1 LKGNIRGLLDGIPV
15 AVKDN
20 YCTLNI
26 ETTCSSRMLENFKPQ
41 YNAAMVQKLQ
51 DAGAV
56 LLGKCNMDEF
66 AMG

>member
-1 LKGNIRGLLDGIPV
+1 MLDGIPV

-26 ETTCSSRMLENFKPQ
+26 ETTCGSRMLEGFRPQ
-41 YNAAMVQKLQ
+41 YNATVVQKLQ

>member
-1 LKGNIRGLLDGIPV
+1 
-15 AVKDN
+15 
-20 YCTLNI
+20 
-26 ETTCSSRMLENFKPQ
+26 MLETFRPQ
-41 YNAAMVQKLQ
+41 YNATVVQKLQ